1 MQGGFG
7 PARLVARESV
17 RRALCLAVIVVGA
30 AGWAGAAA
38 AESRESQ
45 PIGVVETVVGEAL
58 AFSAAGTRVTL
69 REGVPVVLGDTVE
82 TGVDAVIGIV
92 FIDDSTFALGPEAR
106 MVLDAFIF
114 DPGAGAGA
122 SVFTVVQ
129 GVFSFVSGE
138 IAETGPEAMA
148 VRTPVATIG
157 IRGTRVAGRAAPEG
171 EVNTVTLLLSAEGEV
186 GEVVV
191 RNAGGVRV
199 LNAANQT
206 VEVRSAF
213 SAPSPASVLG
223 AAEVAARYGTVLAAL
238 PANGDGRGRDASDE
252 NSDEPAAG
260 GAERENEGADA
271 DVGDDQGGGKT
282 KGGDGGGRGQGA
294 NGNGNAGGQGPGAN
308 GNGNA
313 GGQGQGAGG
322 NGNGGGQGPGVAG
335 NGDGGGQGQGAG
347 GNGNGNGK
355 VKAGKG
361 GGSGK
366 AKGRGPK
373 RNGPPAWAAGGR

>member
-171 EVNTVTLLLSAEGEV
+171 EVNTVTLLPSAEGEV

-366 AKGRGPK
+366 AKGLGPK